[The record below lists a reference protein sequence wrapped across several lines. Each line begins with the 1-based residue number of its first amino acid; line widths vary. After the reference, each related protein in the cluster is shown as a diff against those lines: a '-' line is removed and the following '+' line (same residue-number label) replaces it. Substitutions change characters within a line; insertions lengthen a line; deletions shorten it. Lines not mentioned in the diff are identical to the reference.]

1 MKNTEE
7 HSEKTLAGQEVET
20 VVAEPLKI
28 EASTPYD
35 FTGPNLTA
43 YGGLLPVATMLEK
56 LQFQQLIEE
65 HVTIKRLTTSMPG
78 FRFVLG
84 MVMALYVGFSRLN
97 HLQFLEREPML
108 TGILEVVKLPPQC
121 TFWRFLASLHLTVA
135 RQLLEVGRH
144 MRQRVWAAA
153 HVGLQEVTLDT
164 DTTVHTVYGRQMGAR
179 KGYNPQH
186 KGKKSFQPILTF
198 LAETREYVSG
208 ELRKGDWPTGQQI
221 AQHLAS
227 VLAALP
233 PSVERIYARAD
244 SGFYCWQ
251 AVAA

>member
-1 MKNTEE
+1 MSAKQGPDAVTP
-7 HSEKTLAGQEVET
+7 KPMRIG
-20 VVAEPLKI
+20 
-28 EASTPYD
+28 ASTPYN

-56 LQFQQLIEE
+56 LEFQQLIEE

-84 MVMALYVGFSRLN
+84 MVLALYVGFSRLN

-144 MRQRVWAAA
+144 MRQRVWEAA

-186 KGKKSFQPILTF
+186 KGKKSFQRMSSEGWCIQWESTPPEQKSEFCSLGSR
-198 LAETREYVSG
+198 AG
-208 ELRKGDWPTGQQI
+208 RKLNPGSLSTK
-221 AQHLAS
+221 
-227 VLAALP
+227 
-233 PSVERIYARAD
+233 PSL
-244 SGFYCWQ
+244 GW
-251 AVAA
+251 